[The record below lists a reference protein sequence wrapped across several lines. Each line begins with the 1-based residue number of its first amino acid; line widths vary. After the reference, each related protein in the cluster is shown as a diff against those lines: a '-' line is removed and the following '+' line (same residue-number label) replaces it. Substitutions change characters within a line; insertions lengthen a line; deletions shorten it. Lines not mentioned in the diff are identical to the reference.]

1 MQEQPSNSRALL
13 PLPRLISMWILL
25 PLFVVSASASGAS
38 DDAAAL
44 LAFKARADRGNRLP
58 FFTAANVSSSDNEH
72 CRWHGVWCSA
82 DGRVIRLVLEA
93 AGLAGVFAG
102 GTLDRLDQLRILS
115 LKANSLTGPLPDLSP
130 LLNLKALFLSRNRFV
145 GAFPASV
152 LSLHRLRT
160 LDLSYN
166 NLSGP
171 IPPSLAALDRLY
183 ALRLES
189 NLFSGPIPPLNQ
201 SSLVNFNV
209 SHNNFSGTIPAT
221 AALSSFAASAFAA
234 NPGLCGGVLRKEC
247 GGGNV
252 SRTAPSPGNAVAGEH
267 EGIRLPSSASPA
279 QKMHKRAVV
288 AVGFLASSFLVIG
301 VLGFSLLMHKK
312 RSRMKRGAILGPVKH
327 QANGAAEA
335 PESNLENLNAQIEN
349 GSNELMA
356 AASLAMSEEKV
367 KKLSKSGCLVF
378 CAGEATV
385 YNLQQLMKASAEMLG
400 RGSAGST
407 YKAVL
412 ENRLMVSVKR
422 LDAAKL
428 VATGKEVFERH
439 MEMVG
444 RLRHPNLVPLRAY
457 FKAKEERLLV
467 YDYQPNGSLSSLV
480 HGSRTTRPRPL
491 HWTSCLK
498 IAEDV
503 AHGLAYIHQASR
515 LVHGNIKS
523 SNVLLGSDFEAC
535 LTDNCLAF
543 LMKPSDNED
552 DIGYRAPETQN
563 SNGGLTPRSD
573 IYAFGVLLL
582 ELLTGKRPSQQ
593 PVLEETTLPVWV
605 RSMREDVIEGADDER
620 LMTIIDIAAACV
632 HLSPDSRP
640 TAWQILKM
648 IQEVKE
654 VDTGDHDGGSASPS

>member
-1 MQEQPSNSRALL
+1 MFSTNKGQPPLRIPSRRTLGSFFGGVPVVNTRGSATEARIDRGGDSAAHGAAPPLAPLFTAKARIDRGGDSAAHGAAPPLAPLFTANTAGWYTPGSNPPPKLRLRPPPTTCFRPSRDGVALLAELFRTAAPHPRSPSSSSFAPAPSSAALAPPGSDLFPVRALL

-38 DDAAAL
+38 DDAVAL

-480 HGSRTTRPRPL
+480 HGMDLWVPF
-491 HWTSCLK
+491 
-498 IAEDV
+498 
-503 AHGLAYIHQASR
+503 
-515 LVHGNIKS
+515 
-523 SNVLLGSDFEAC
+523 VLLCCF
-535 LTDNCLAF
+535 
-543 LMKPSDNED
+543 PS
-552 DIGYRAPETQN
+552 
-563 SNGGLTPRSD
+563 
-573 IYAFGVLLL
+573 
-582 ELLTGKRPSQQ
+582 
-593 PVLEETTLPVWV
+593 
-605 RSMREDVIEGADDER
+605 
-620 LMTIIDIAAACV
+620 
-632 HLSPDSRP
+632 
-640 TAWQILKM
+640 
-648 IQEVKE
+648 
-654 VDTGDHDGGSASPS
+654 